1 MSSPPSTTT
10 HTSCHPPLFFS
21 ATKLSFFSCILL
33 VFFISCLSM
42 LYPTNYAE
50 RLEAVAWPGKQRR
63 SCKDINIHPGI
74 NIRSESQVGRTGGGT
89 GY

>member
-1 MSSPPSTTT
+1 
-10 HTSCHPPLFFS
+10 
-21 ATKLSFFSCILL
+21 
-33 VFFISCLSM
+33 M

-74 NIRSESQVGRTGGGT
+74 NIRRESQVGRMGGGQGIECRT
-89 GY
+89 PGEGCLDEKAATSTHSEA